1 MNAINQTISE
11 IAGDFESV
19 KKHAGKLIGE
29 ILKKQWEFEDII
41 IDGITVKPDFKRLG
55 NLETLITFIL
65 DGFSDD
71 EILSMF
77 ALPSHYFVTGQ
88 GSAKAPTA
96 EEAAEKAKKKIE
108 KLKAMAFENA

>member
-1 MNAINQTISE
+1 MNAIDQTISE

-41 IDGITVKPDFKRLG
+41 IDGITAEPGFKRFE
-55 NLETLITFIL
+55 NLETLIL

-77 ALPSHYFVTGQ
+77 AFPSHYFVTGQ
-88 GSAKAPTA
+88 FSAKAPTA
-96 EEAAEKAKKKIE
+96 KEAVEKAKKKIE
-108 KLKAMAFENA
+108 KLKAMAAECA